1 MLTLYKAKNS
11 FKKKLTVIVI
21 WLTAFLLSIGYIE
34 LVLNNEIPF
43 IYKLIPLILGLF
55 MIAGIL
61 LRCKIARGLTL
72 LTLYILALYPLIFNF
87 MFSLF
92 FPDIT
97 MYHIVFLS
105 VDSVGLLSNSEALLT
120 NIVWASALIIPIYFL
135 SNNDSMEIFYIENN
149 PKEHLLY
156 AVIAILLI
164 ALYFYYID
172 IPLLEKFAQPML

>member
-1 MLTLYKAKNS
+1 MLTLYKAKSS
-11 FKKKLTVIVI
+11 FKKKLTVMVI

-43 IYKLIPLILGLF
+43 IYKVVPLILGLF

-72 LTLYILALYPLIFNF
+72 LTLYILALYPLIINF
-87 MFSLF
+87 MFSLS
-92 FPDIT
+92 FPEIT

-105 VDSVGLLSNSEALLT
+105 VDNLGLLSSHEALLT
-120 NIVWASALIIPIYFL
+120 NIIWASALIIPIYFL

-156 AVIAILLI
+156 AGVAILLI
-164 ALYFYYID
+164 GLYFYYID